1 MFRYLSK
8 RLLAIHFTA
17 ILAIGICI
25 WLSAW
30 QWNRAHYVAPIT
42 KVSGVSDFNQL
53 SPLRDYLP
61 PTSVGVPTKVEGT
74 WQENSRIEFTQRP
87 ADGTK
92 LIKSTQPMELN
103 QGILGTWVLDVL
115 ILQDGSSLAVV
126 SGWTQKLK
134 TAPAFSGTVELS
146 GVMQPSEDAL
156 SISLTDLPS
165 YITTKE
171 VLKISNSTMHD
182 GYFISTTQIPGFEV
196 IKPILPNPVET
207 KLHWRNVIY
216 TFNWGIFGIII
227 FGMWW
232 RIIQDEVK
240 LQTKEQNDRN

>member
-61 PTSVGVPTKVEGT
+61 PTSVGVPTKVKGT

-126 SGWTQKLK
+126 SGWTQTPKD
-134 TAPAFSGTVELS
+134 APALTGSIELT
-146 GVMQPSEDAL
+146 GVMQPSEDVL
-156 SISLTDLPS
+156 NISLYDLPN

-182 GYFISTTQIPGFEV
+182 GYFLSTTQIPGFEV
-196 IKPILPNPVET
+196 IKPILPKPVET
-207 KLHWRNVIY
+207 QLQWRNVIY
-216 TFNWGIFGIII
+216 TFNWIIFGIII

>member
-1 MFRYLSK
+1 
-8 RLLAIHFTA
+8 
-17 ILAIGICI
+17 
-25 WLSAW
+25 
-30 QWNRAHYVAPIT
+30 
-42 KVSGVSDFNQL
+42 
-53 SPLRDYLP
+53 
-61 PTSVGVPTKVEGT
+61 VGVPTKVKGT

-92 LIKSTQPMELN
+92 LIKSTQSMELN
-103 QGILGTWVLDVL
+103 QELLGAWVLDVL

-126 SGWTQKLK
+126 SGWTQKSK
-134 TAPAFSGTVELS
+134 TAPAFSGTVELN

-196 IKPILPNPVET
+196 IKPILPKPVET
-207 KLHWRNVIY
+207 QLQWRNVIY
-216 TFNWGIFGIII
+216 TFNWIIFGIII

-240 LQTKEQNDRN
+240 FQTKEQNDRN

>member
-1 MFRYLSK
+1 
-8 RLLAIHFTA
+8 
-17 ILAIGICI
+17 
-25 WLSAW
+25 
-30 QWNRAHYVAPIT
+30 
-42 KVSGVSDFNQL
+42 
-53 SPLRDYLP
+53 LRDYLP
-61 PTSVGVPTKVEGT
+61 PTSVGVPTKVKGT

-92 LIKSTQPMELN
+92 LIKSTQSMELN
-103 QGILGTWVLDVL
+103 QELLGAWVLDVL

-126 SGWTQKLK
+126 SGWTQKSK
-134 TAPAFSGTVELS
+134 TAPAFSGTVELN

-196 IKPILPNPVET
+196 IKPILPKPVET
-207 KLHWRNVIY
+207 QLQWRNVIY
-216 TFNWGIFGIII
+216 TFNWIIFGIII

-240 LQTKEQNDRN
+240 FQTKEQNDRN

>member
-61 PTSVGVPTKVEGT
+61 PTSVGVPTKVKGT

-92 LIKSTQPMELN
+92 LIKSTQPIELN
-103 QGILGTWVLDVL
+103 QEILGTWVLDVL
-115 ILQDGSSLAVV
+115 ILQDG
-126 SGWTQKLK
+126 
-134 TAPAFSGTVELS
+134 
-146 GVMQPSEDAL
+146 
-156 SISLTDLPS
+156 
-165 YITTKE
+165 
-171 VLKISNSTMHD
+171 
-182 GYFISTTQIPGFEV
+182 
-196 IKPILPNPVET
+196 
-207 KLHWRNVIY
+207 
-216 TFNWGIFGIII
+216 
-227 FGMWW
+227 
-232 RIIQDEVK
+232 
-240 LQTKEQNDRN
+240 